1 MHKTRIATAVSAA
14 AVIAV
19 AATACSGSDTTAG
32 SDGHVTITYMLPTS
46 WAGVP
51 GFQENVDLWEKQTGN
66 TVKLTPVP
74 DANYDSLVQARLA
87 AKSGVD
93 VFAGQDTAKDKAAI
107 MKPAT
112 GPWIQRLSPDIRKAI
127 TSADGKIWGTPSA
140 DGVNATGVI
149 YNKDVFAKAGITTTP
164 TTLAEFEADLKKVKT
179 AGVTPLFLAGKDG
192 WTLLQ
197 HRSAA
202 NADFLGADPQLASKL
217 DSNKIKWNEIPGF
230 TQEYEALAGWAEQ
243 GLTNGDVLT
252 ATYDASTTAI
262 ATGKTGAI
270 INGTWALGA
279 IAKANPKANIGYFL
293 LPGADGK
300 STLGLQRPN
309 LLKVATFSKAGK
321 QAQDFLN
328 FMIAQPQAQK
338 FLDANPGVSA
348 FTDVKATKASGGVAD
363 LQKLVDQG
371 GFVLPLDQQS
381 AIPQPQDDL
390 IAAYQELLGK
400 RIDVAKFGELN
411 QKAWQNAGNKA
422 GAAGF

>member
-1 MHKTRIATAVSAA
+1 MPRTRIAAV
-14 AVIAV
+14 VAV
-19 AATACSGSDTTAG
+19 AAMVAAAATGCAGSDTTTGAN
-32 SDGHVTITYMLPTS
+32 GHVTITYMLPTS

-87 AKSGVD
+87 AKSGAD
-93 VFAGQDTAKDKAAI
+93 VFAGQDSAKNKAAI

-112 GPWIQRLSPDIRKAI
+112 GPWIERLLPAVRKSI

-140 DGVNATGVI
+140 DGLNATGVI
-149 YNKDVFAKAGITTTP
+149 YNKDVFSKAGITKTP
-164 TTLAEFEADLKKVKT
+164 TTLAEFEADLKKVKA
-179 AGVTPLFLAGKDG
+179 AGATPLYLAGKDG

-197 HRSAA
+197 HRSAV
-202 NADFLGADPQLASKL
+202 NADFLGADLDLAPKL
-217 DSNKIKWNEIPGF
+217 DANQVKWNEIPGF
-230 TQEYEALAGWAEQ
+230 TQEYQALAGWVKH
-243 GLTNGDVLT
+243 GLTNSDALT
-252 ATYDASTTAI
+252 ATYDSSTAAI
-262 ATGKTGAI
+262 ANGKTGAI

-279 IAKANPKANIGYFL
+279 IAKVNPKANIGFFL

-300 STLGLQRPN
+300 STVGLQKPN
-309 LLKVATFSKAGK
+309 LLKVATFSKVGK

-348 FTDVKATKASGGVAD
+348 FTDAKAAGASGGAAD

-371 GFVLPLDQQS
+371 DSVVPFDGQS
-381 AIPQPQDDL
+381 VIPQPQDDL

-400 RIDVAKFGELN
+400 RIDVAKFGEMT
-411 QKAWQNAGNKA
+411 QKAWQGAGSKA